1 MIDVD
6 AEVEELTAHLDRTI
20 RAFAESR
27 GGVVR
32 ADIMAGALLHLLS
45 NFLMASPDRKMFK
58 LGVKA
63 VREQLQYL
71 SDEWGRRIQ
80 PEAGLQ

>member
-6 AEVEELTAHLDRTI
+6 AEVEKLTADLDNTI
-20 RAFAESR
+20 RAFAEPR

-32 ADIMAGALLHLLS
+32 ADIMAEALLHLLS
-45 NFLMASPDRKMFK
+45 NFLMVAPNRQTFK
-58 LGVKA
+58 LGIKA

-71 SDEWGRRIQ
+71 SDEWGRNEPRTN
-80 PEAGLQ
+80 